1 MALDLLAVQ
10 FVKVKYEL
18 TRYWC
23 DHHDH
28 QDHHDRHDHHD
39 NGNNDDHG
47 NRDDRGDL
55 SNLEV
60 IYYNMKL
67 EVVHKEIGDCT

>member
-10 FVKVKYEL
+10 FVKVKYEM

-28 QDHHDRHDHHD
+28 QDHHDRHDQFTETFFLEFPKIQGIFMLHF
-39 NGNNDDHG
+39 
-47 NRDDRGDL
+47 DR
-55 SNLEV
+55 
-60 IYYNMKL
+60 
-67 EVVHKEIGDCT
+67 